1 MLSELSPYMN
11 AADFT
16 LTWPHCLVCLPCD
29 QECVRH
35 CAITGQSGSSCE
47 FYQLLPKLED
57 GGV

>member
-1 MLSELSPYMN
+1 MN